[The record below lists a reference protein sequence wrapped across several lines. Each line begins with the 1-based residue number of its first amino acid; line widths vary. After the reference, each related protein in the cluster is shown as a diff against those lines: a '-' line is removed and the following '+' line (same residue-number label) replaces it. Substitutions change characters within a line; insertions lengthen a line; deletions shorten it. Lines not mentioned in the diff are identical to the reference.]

1 MRIFETNDW
10 NDFCFLKAN
19 REIVEGKKYRDL
31 RASIE
36 NKGYLISPIVVMNY
50 DDQGE
55 IVDLD
60 DEEVIGRNPKYAVI
74 DGQHRI
80 TICKELDMPVYV
92 VINDRA
98 KRSDVVTA
106 NNTGNKWG
114 LSDYIKYFKE
124 NGVEDYIKLDQN
136 ISAYKL
142 RGFKSSAVIEA
153 MGLNGANSL
162 HVKKGE
168 YKIDEASG
176 HQVLQA
182 CLAVKSLLPK
192 VYQQVKMIRAFR
204 NIFHRYP
211 IFDVQTFAQNLREPE
226 ILNSF
231 ELKAVP
237 SKDSNMI
244 LDIYAR
250 KFEPSEDRHVSSEL
264 KEFILAYYNHTCN
277 YEGCSQTA
285 NHVDHI
291 FPVSQGGITSV
302 DNLQLLCAD
311 CNLHKSATIIDP
323 MSQEE
328 EQEQEEEQ
336 TEETTVSSS
345 SNRSGR
351 EQINSELS
359 CDQPYFEKI
368 VLTNHAINRVAER
381 YNISSEEFV
390 QLINTM
396 NKEWHVT
403 EKDLATGEIVY
414 SIIIRTDT
422 QDIFLKAKVEDHRLV
437 IITFYSVNK

>member
-36 NKGYLISPIVVMNY
+36 DKGYLISPIVVMNY

-60 DEEVIGRNPKYAVI
+60 DEEVIGRTPKYAVI

-124 NGVEDYIKLDQN
+124 NGNDQYIKLDQN
-136 ISAYKL
+136 INSYKL

-153 MGLNGANSL
+153 MGLNGANTI
-162 HVKKGE
+162 HVKQGT
-168 YKIDEASG
+168 YNIDETSG

-211 IFDVQTFAQNLREPE
+211 IFDVQVFAQNLREPE

-250 KFEPSEDRHVSSEL
+250 KFEASNDRHISGEL
-264 KEFILAYYNHTCN
+264 KDFILAYYNHTCN

-311 CNLHKSATIIDP
+311 CNLHKSATIIEP
-323 MSQEE
+323 VKQEE
-328 EQEQEEEQ
+328 EIASEESLSPVKKKE
-336 TEETTVSSS
+336 
-345 SNRSGR
+345 GR
-351 EQINSELS
+351 EQISSELS

-396 NKEWHVT
+396 DKEWHVT
-403 EKDLATGEIVY
+403 EKDIATGEIVY
-414 SIIIRTDT
+414 SIIIKSDT